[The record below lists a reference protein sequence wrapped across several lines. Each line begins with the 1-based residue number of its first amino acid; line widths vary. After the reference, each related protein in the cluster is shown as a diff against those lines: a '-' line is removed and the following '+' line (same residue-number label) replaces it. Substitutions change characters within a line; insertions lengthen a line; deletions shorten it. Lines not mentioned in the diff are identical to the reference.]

1 MDIILLIDYDGL
13 GKAGDM
19 INVKSGF
26 ARNKLIPQGI
36 ALRASKQNISI
47 FQEKKR
53 NIERIKSKESAK
65 YDTLLKKLSKTEI
78 TIKAQVGEEDKMFG
92 SITSNDI
99 KKALES
105 EGLNIDRN
113 AIVLGSPIKAL
124 GIYHIKIKVSKD
136 IFSDVKL
143 YVIKG

>member
-1 MDIILLIDYDGL
+1 MDIILLIDYHGL

-47 FQEKKR
+47 VTEKKK
-53 NIERIKSKESAK
+53 NIERMKSKENKK
-65 YDTLLKKLSKTEI
+65 YDILLKKLSKTEI

-99 KKALES
+99 HKALEV

-113 AIVLGSPIKAL
+113 AIVLESPIKAL
-124 GIYHIKIKVSKD
+124 GIYHIAIQLAES
-136 IFSDVKL
+136 FASEVKL
-143 YVIKG
+143 YVIKS

>member
-65 YDTLLKKLSKTEI
+65 YDALLKKLSKTEI

-99 KKALES
+99 QKALES
-105 EGLNIDRN
+105 EGLDIDRN
-113 AIVLGSPIKAL
+113 AIVLDSPIKAL
-124 GIYHIKIKVSKD
+124 GIYHIAIQLADNFASE
-136 IFSDVKL
+136 VKL
-143 YVIKG
+143 YVIKS